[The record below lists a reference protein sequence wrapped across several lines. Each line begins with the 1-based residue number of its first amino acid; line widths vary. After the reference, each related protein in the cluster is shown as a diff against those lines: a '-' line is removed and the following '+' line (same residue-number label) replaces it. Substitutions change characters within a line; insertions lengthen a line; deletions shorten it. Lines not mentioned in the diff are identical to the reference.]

1 MIQCTTSMKVYKKGL
16 DFQGNDFFLALG
28 VCGLILLAMLKEA
41 SVKRILSCGEIE
53 NRLMLFEYGL
63 NDMSNK
69 APVLRKKHLSKGK
82 IIGTASQKMCLF
94 KLFPIIFNDIIDR
107 LDTKVV
113 YICLREII
121 SHVYAC
127 PFRKSWLFPRLKG
140 GSYEKN

>member
-1 MIQCTTSMKVYKKGL
+1 
-16 DFQGNDFFLALG
+16 
-28 VCGLILLAMLKEA
+28 MLKEA
-41 SVKRILSCGEIE
+41 SAKRILSYGEIE
-53 NRLMLFEYGL
+53 DQLMLFEYGL

-94 KLFPIIFNDIIDR
+94 KLFPIIFHDIIDR

-121 SHVYAC
+121 SLVFAC
-127 PFRKSWLFPRLKG
+127 PFRKSWL
-140 GSYEKN
+140 SYLQSLSIHFQCLMVHLLPHLVTPKAHFITDYAKQIEMNGPAIRH